1 MGNILQTEQE
11 NRGPESDTN
20 TNTSMS
26 TSTPNENTNTIVHV
40 DDNPEIIARLERCKA
55 TDILPALIARLAL
68 GRERYGHGVI
78 IDSDTTEFGTA
89 YDDWLE
95 MAHEEF
101 YDGIVYLTAEELR
114 RERQNSVDNGRGC
127 LKIEHIR
134 EARKM
139 LIDAIRLLERSKYR

>member
-55 TDILPALIARLAL
+55 TDILPALIRWTAARGACAQFMLQAL
-68 GRERYGHGVI
+68 H
-78 IDSDTTEFGTA
+78 
-89 YDDWLE
+89 
-95 MAHEEF
+95 
-101 YDGIVYLTAEELR
+101 
-114 RERQNSVDNGRGC
+114 RGLDRC
-127 LKIEHIR
+127 PQ
-134 EARKM
+134 AR
-139 LIDAIRLLERSKYR
+139 